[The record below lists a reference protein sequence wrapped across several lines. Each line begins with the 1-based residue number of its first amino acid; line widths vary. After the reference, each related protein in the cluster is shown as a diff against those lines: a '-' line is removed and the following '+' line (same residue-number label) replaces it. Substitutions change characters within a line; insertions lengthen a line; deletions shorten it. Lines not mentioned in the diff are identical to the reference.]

1 VWRVR
6 TGVHEFGDDLELSR
20 NSAGAHE
27 QDDVWM
33 VVGTTRSHSFD
44 LIAINYLHNAPGM
57 VPAVKG
63 GGVPHDFDF
72 LTEGGEL
79 LAVEIL
85 NDGDLDGDLLLEAC
99 ALPHGT
105 EAARAQLG
113 RKFNLIVVDFRAM
126 KELLACG
133 GGGAARLKPRRLL
146 GSHFGLGR

>member
-1 VWRVR
+1 VWTVR

-33 VVGTTRSHSFD
+33 VVGTTRSHSFHF
-44 LIAINYLHNAPGM
+44 ISINYLHNAQES
-57 VPAVKG
+57 VPAAG

-85 NDGDLDGDLLLEAC
+85 NDGDLDGDLLLEA
-99 ALPHGT
+99 
-105 EAARAQLG
+105 
-113 RKFNLIVVDFRAM
+113 
-126 KELLACG
+126 
-133 GGGAARLKPRRLL
+133 
-146 GSHFGLGR
+146 